1 MKNVNS
7 YIFPINT
14 IVCIL
19 ILFIVAFTVIALG
32 WKPCPMCLL
41 QQLSVLC
48 ILVFSILGWIKKSPK
63 SFSIIIRIII
73 LIIIIF
79 GMYLAADQIYLQY
92 FANTPTTNVAS
103 CGGIDN
109 PFLLNVTKSITGSVE
124 SCSEI
129 SESIS
134 GYSLAVYSLLFFTG
148 LLIINCISFFIKIF
162 KK

>member
-1 MKNVNS
+1 MKNIDR

-19 ILFIVAFTVIALG
+19 TLCAVVFTMAILG
-32 WKPCPMCLL
+32 RKPCPMCLL

-48 ILVFSILGWIKKSPK
+48 ILVLSVLGWIKKPPK
-63 SFSIIIRIII
+63 TFSLAIQIII
-73 LIIIIF
+73 LVIILLA
-79 GMYLAADQIYLQY
+79 MYMTGDQIYLQY
-92 FANTPTTNVAS
+92 FNTPPTTNIAS

-124 SCSEI
+124 SCSDI
-129 SESIS
+129 SEEIS
-134 GYSLAVYSLLFFTG
+134 GYSLAVYSFLFFSC
-148 LLIINCISFFIKIF
+148 LFVINCISLFIKIF

>member
-1 MKNVNS
+1 M
-7 YIFPINT
+7 T
-14 IVCIL
+14 I
-19 ILFIVAFTVIALG
+19 LG

-63 SFSIIIRIII
+63 GFSLAIQIMTLAVII
-73 LIIIIF
+73 L
-79 GMYLAADQIYLQY
+79 GMYVAADQIHLQY
-92 FANTPTTNVAS
+92 FTNTPTTNVAS

-109 PFLLNVTKSITGSVE
+109 PFLLSVTKSITGSVE

-129 SESIS
+129 SKQIS
-134 GYSLAVYSLLFFTG
+134 GYSLAVYSFLFFSC
-148 LLIINCISFFIKIF
+148 LLVVNCISLFIKIF